1 MTEYLRRVRLAQNAE
16 RRSAPG
22 GAAARRLDPVR
33 AGGAERPRSLGHRPL
48 GAGHRRAQPRD
59 ARRARARLRL
69 RPAARAPPLRSFE
82 AGAAAQER
90 APLARAPR
98 PALPTGAGQDRP
110 HAVSAKPQPFDPY
123 ANLTALERRRVT
135 YVLIG
140 GFARIIQGTEELT
153 HGLDLVPSLRAE
165 NLRRL
170 GLALERD
177 VARQPVLELR
187 TGGGELTV
195 VPEPV
200 GTRGGYDDL
209 RRAATR
215 EPIGRGLRP
224 RVASI
229 GDLARM
235 LAALGREQDL
245 APLQQLRMLAE
256 LERSLIRQVER

>member
-1 MTEYLRRVRLAQNAE
+1 
-16 RRSAPG
+16 
-22 GAAARRLDPVR
+22 
-33 AGGAERPRSLGHRPL
+33 
-48 GAGHRRAQPRD
+48 
-59 ARRARARLRL
+59 
-69 RPAARAPPLRSFE
+69 
-82 AGAAAQER
+82 
-90 APLARAPR
+90 
-98 PALPTGAGQDRP
+98 
-110 HAVSAKPQPFDPY
+110 VSASPQPFDPY
-123 ANLTALERRRVT
+123 AILTTLERQRVT

-140 GFARIIQGTEELT
+140 GFARVIQGTEELT
-153 HGLDLVPSLRAE
+153 HGLDLTPSLRAE

-170 GLALERD
+170 GLAVDGLDARLPNGKRPELERNLPKRAVMELQTD
-177 VARQPVLELR
+177 V
-187 TGGGELTV
+187 GELKI

-245 APLQQLRMLAE
+245 SPLAQLRTLAE
-256 LERSLIRQVER
+256 FERTLIRGIER

>member
-1 MTEYLRRVRLAQNAE
+1 
-16 RRSAPG
+16 
-22 GAAARRLDPVR
+22 
-33 AGGAERPRSLGHRPL
+33 
-48 GAGHRRAQPRD
+48 
-59 ARRARARLRL
+59 
-69 RPAARAPPLRSFE
+69 
-82 AGAAAQER
+82 
-90 APLARAPR
+90 
-98 PALPTGAGQDRP
+98 
-110 HAVSAKPQPFDPY
+110 VSARSGPLDPY
-123 ANLTALERRRVT
+123 AVLTALERQRTT
-135 YVLIG
+135 YILIG

-153 HGLDLVPSLRAE
+153 NGLDLVPSLRAE

-170 GLALERD
+170 ATALDDLNARLPNGERPDLDRDLARG
-177 VARQPVLELR
+177 PVLELR
-187 TGGGELTV
+187 TEAGELKV

-245 APLQQLRMLAE
+245 QPLQQLRTLAE
-256 LERSLIRQVER
+256 LERSLIRGIER

>member
-1 MTEYLRRVRLAQNAE
+1 M
-16 RRSAPG
+16 
-22 GAAARRLDPVR
+22 
-33 AGGAERPRSLGHRPL
+33 
-48 GAGHRRAQPRD
+48 
-59 ARRARARLRL
+59 
-69 RPAARAPPLRSFE
+69 
-82 AGAAAQER
+82 
-90 APLARAPR
+90 
-98 PALPTGAGQDRP
+98 
-110 HAVSAKPQPFDPY
+110 SAKAHPFDPY
-123 ANLTALERRRVT
+123 AILTALERNRTT
-135 YVLIG
+135 YILIG
-140 GFARIIQGTEELT
+140 GFARIIQGTEEIT

-170 GLALERD
+170 GVALEDLHARRPEDRALVLERD
-177 VARQPVLELR
+177 LADQPVLELR
-187 TGGGELTV
+187 TDFGELKI

-235 LAALGREQDL
+235 LAALGREQDV
-245 APLQQLRMLAE
+245 APLRQLRTLAE